1 MAGFSLP
8 PPDAFLAVP
17 GEPAVP
23 WTRWITGFNTYID
36 ALGFSEEQLPGKRK
50 TALLVHLLGTE
61 GQRVLGALGS
71 PTTFAATVQ
80 LLTDHF
86 SGKQRVLIRR
96 YRLRKRHQRP
106 GESIQTFVA
115 DLRELARAC
124 DYGGLHDQMIRDQ
137 LIEGTSCDKTREKL
151 LMEPDGLTLTD
162 AIKIALQV
170 ESALEC
176 STLLTSPARQ
186 HNVLAQQLQ
195 HTDLSSHV
203 SPPTD
208 NSPADDSLPVQQ
220 MSRQRPP
227 AGPRRNC
234 GNCGSN
240 SHDTRASQ
248 CPARGQVCKNCSKLN
263 HFAKVCRSA
272 PTNVAQQR
280 KFPQPG
286 SGYTEISNICSK
298 RVSFKTC
305 TVQLGEVGV
314 PLILDTAAAASL
326 LNLATYR
333 KFFSHMPLGPPSTS
347 LRGYANSTIEMVGTL
362 HLPVR
367 YGTTHLPSFL
377 FHVARR
383 GTNLLGLDL
392 FIELGFSLMDNSGQ
406 SIMQVSPTMHQE
418 WPALFDGLGCLTAF
432 THRPLVDPNVKPV
445 IQPLR
450 RLPLALREGVT
461 AELTSLLEEGIIEP
475 INAAPWIS
483 NLTIAHKKSGGLR
496 ICVDLRRVN
505 DAVIPDKYPLP
516 TAEEL
521 TTLFHGSVV
530 FSKLDLRQ
538 GYLQVPLHPASR
550 DLTAFVTHAGVF
562 RYTRMPFGLNSAP
575 SCFQKVMSTILAGV
589 PGTAVY
595 LDDIVVHGPD
605 QATHDARLRRVFGAL
620 TTHHLT
626 LNTEKC
632 IFSVP
637 AVDFIGFHI
646 SADGIAPLSSNV
658 EAILRIPEPTS
669 ATQVSSFLGMTAYYL
684 RFLPNY
690 SQTTAPLRQLLKK
703 EEAWDWST
711 QCTESF
717 STLKQQ
723 LTSPPVLAH
732 FSLSCPTFV
741 TCDASAAAV
750 GAVLSQLHDGK
761 ERPIAF
767 ASRALTPTEQR
778 YSVGEREALACVWA
792 CERWHMYLYGRRF
805 TIRTDHQALTTV
817 LSTSGSGH
825 KPLRLHRWAERLRQ
839 YHYDLVFTPGRDNVV
854 ADLLS
859 RSITAPAPSVPSYD
873 EEPALI
879 QVLYTPLQSVVTL
892 EELQTESESDPLL
905 SKLRTYIRNGWPSRI
920 PDELK
925 PFAKVKDE
933 LSCWADTCVSRG
945 LCTVIPV
952 TLRARV
958 LSMAH
963 EGHLGIVK
971 LKQRCRELVWW
982 PAIDR
987 DIEHLVKDC
996 SACLLSGKTGPPSTP
1011 PLQPLPWPSRP
1022 WEHVQLDICG
1032 EIHGRG
1038 VPHHQ
1043 RFLVVVYDLHSKWP
1057 EVVPVG
1063 TVTSQV
1069 LIRILDRLFSQWGVV
1084 RTITTDNGPQM
1095 TSAEFSDF
1103 LASRSVKHIRTAFY
1117 HPQAN
1122 GGVERF
1128 NATLK
1133 NGVRAHLAQGYAFD
1147 EALNQTLL
1155 HYRASQHSTTLV
1167 SPAFLMLGRE
1177 LELPL
1182 HRLRAPGTTVPR
1194 PSLTQIRETVA
1205 ARQRETKDR
1214 VDKKRRARPP
1224 SLQVSD
1230 WVRARRPQRPNKM
1243 ASFWSQ
1249 PRQIKRLLGP
1259 ATFLLDDGS
1268 RWHASRLR
1276 KVPVPLSECEATAQ
1290 APSFPYAVGTDP
1302 GPPPAW
1308 VPPPAPPPA
1317 PALPPAEP
1325 RHVVVPDPRPV
1336 RARARPVTLQDFVT
1350 TYHA

>member
-1 MAGFSLP
+1 M
-8 PPDAFLAVP
+8 
-17 GEPAVP
+17 
-23 WTRWITGFNTYID
+23 
-36 ALGFSEEQLPGKRK
+36 
-50 TALLVHLLGTE
+50 
-61 GQRVLGALGS
+61 
-71 PTTFAATVQ
+71 
-80 LLTDHF
+80 
-86 SGKQRVLIRR
+86 
-96 YRLRKRHQRP
+96 
-106 GESIQTFVA
+106 
-115 DLRELARAC
+115 
-124 DYGGLHDQMIRDQ
+124 
-137 LIEGTSCDKTREKL
+137 
-151 LMEPDGLTLTD
+151 
-162 AIKIALQV
+162 
-170 ESALEC
+170 
-176 STLLTSPARQ
+176 
-186 HNVLAQQLQ
+186 
-195 HTDLSSHV
+195 
-203 SPPTD
+203 
-208 NSPADDSLPVQQ
+208 
-220 MSRQRPP
+220 
-227 AGPRRNC
+227 
-234 GNCGSN
+234 
-240 SHDTRASQ
+240 
-248 CPARGQVCKNCSKLN
+248 
-263 HFAKVCRSA
+263 
-272 PTNVAQQR
+272 
-280 KFPQPG
+280 
-286 SGYTEISNICSK
+286 
-298 RVSFKTC
+298 
-305 TVQLGEVGV
+305 

-333 KFFSHMPLGPPSTS
+333 KLFSRMPLGPPSTS
-347 LRGYANSTIEMVGTL
+347 LRGYANSAIEIVGTID
-362 HLPVR
+362 LPVR
-367 YGTTHLPSFL
+367 YGTIHLPSFP
-377 FHVARR
+377 FHVAQR

-392 FIELGFSLMDNSGQ
+392 FIALGFSLMDNSGTA
-406 SIMQVSPTMHQE
+406 IMQVFPTMHQQ
-418 WPALFDGLGCLTAF
+418 WPALFDGLGRLTAF
-432 THRPLVDPNVKPV
+432 THRPLVDPAVTPV
-445 IQPLR
+445 MQPLR
-450 RLPLALREGVT
+450 RLPLTFREGAT
-461 AELTSLLEEGIIEP
+461 AELSSLLEEGIIEP

-483 NLTIAHKKSGGLR
+483 NLVVAQKKSGGLR
-496 ICVDLRRVN
+496 VCVDLRQVN
-505 DAVIPDKYPLP
+505 KAVIPDKYPLP

-521 TTLFHGSVV
+521 TSLFHGSTV
-530 FSKLDLRQ
+530 FTKLDLRQ

-562 RYTRMPFGLNSAP
+562 RYTRMPFGLSSAP

-605 QATHDARLRRVFGAL
+605 QATHDARLHRVFVAL
-620 TTHHLT
+620 TKHHLT
-626 LNTEKC
+626 LNGEKC
-632 IFSVP
+632 LFSVP
-637 AVDFIGFHI
+637 TVDFIGFRL

-658 EAILRIPEPTS
+658 DAIQRIPEPTS
-669 ATQVSSFLGMTAYYL
+669 ITQVASFLGMTAYYL

-703 EEAWDWST
+703 EEPWAWSP
-711 QCTESF
+711 QCSESF
-717 STLKQQ
+717 FMLKKQ

-732 FSLSCPTFV
+732 FSLSSPTFI
-741 TCDASAAAV
+741 TCDASTAAV
-750 GAVLSQLHDGK
+750 GGVLSQLHDGT

-792 CERWHMYLYGRRF
+792 CERWHMYVYGRHF

-839 YHYDLVFTPGRDNVV
+839 YHYDLIFTPGRENVV

-859 RSITAPAPSVPSYD
+859 RSIAAPNPSVPSHD

-879 QVLYTPLQSVVTL
+879 QALYAPLQPVVTL
-892 EELQTESESDPLL
+892 EELNTESGRDPIL
-905 SKLRTYIRNGWPSRI
+905 SKLCTYIRNGWPSHI
-920 PDELK
+920 PEELK
-925 PFAKVKDE
+925 PFARVKDE

-945 LCTVIPV
+945 LCTVVPN

-987 DIEHLVKDC
+987 DIEHLVQDC

-1063 TVTSQV
+1063 TVTSHV
-1069 LIRILDRLFSQWGVV
+1069 MVRILDGLFARWGVP
-1084 RTITTDNGPQM
+1084 RAITTDNGPQM

-1103 LASRSVKHIRTAFY
+1103 LASRSVKHIQTAFY

-1133 NGVRAHLAQGYAFD
+1133 NGIRAHLAQGCAFE

-1155 HYRASQHSTTLV
+1155 HYRASHHSTTLV

-1177 LELPL
+1177 LGLPL
-1182 HRLRAPGTTVPR
+1182 HRLRAPNSDFPM
-1194 PSLTQIRETVA
+1194 PSLARIRETVA
-1205 ARQRETKDR
+1205 ARQQKTRER
-1214 VDKKRRARPP
+1214 VDKKCRARPP

-1230 WVRARRPQRPNKM
+1230 WVRARRPQRHNKL

-1249 PRQIKRLLGP
+1249 PRQISRLLGP

-1276 KVPVPLSECEATAQ
+1276 KVPAPLSEHLATARAQ
-1290 APSFPYAVGTDP
+1290 SPFPCNVATDP
-1302 GPPPAW
+1302 GPPPAP
-1308 VPPPAPPPA
+1308 VAPPAA
-1317 PALPPAEP
+1317 PRQE
-1325 RHVVVPDPRPV
+1325 VVVPDPRPV
-1336 RARARPVTLQDFVT
+1336 RARARPVALQDYVT
-1350 TYHA
+1350 NYHV

>member
-8 PPDAFLAVP
+8 PPEVFLAVP

-23 WTRWITGFNTYID
+23 WTRWLTGFNAYID
-36 ALGFSEEQLPGKRK
+36 ALGFSDAELPDKRK

-71 PTTFAATVQ
+71 ATTFADTAK

-124 DYGGLHDQMIRDQ
+124 EYGGLHDQMIRDQ

-151 LMEPDGLTLTD
+151 LMEPDDLTLSD

-176 STLLTSPARQ
+176 STLLASPSYQQ
-186 HNVLAQQLQ
+186 HTVLAQQLQ
-195 HTDLSSHV
+195 RTDLSSQV

-208 NSPADDSLPVQQ
+208 YSTTDDSLPVQQ
-220 MSRQRPP
+220 MSRQRPTV
-227 AGPRRNC
+227 GPRRSC

-248 CPARGQVCKNCSKLN
+248 CPARGQVCRNCSKLN

-272 PTNVAQQR
+272 PTNVAQQHR
-280 KFPQPG
+280 LPQT

-305 TVQLGEVGV
+305 TVQLGEVSV

-326 LNLATYR
+326 LNMATYK

-347 LRGYANSTIEMVGTL
+347 LRGYANSAIEMVGTL
-362 HLPVR
+362 NLPVR
-367 YGTTHLPSFL
+367 YGKTHLPSFP
-377 FHVARR
+377 FHVAQR

-392 FIELGFSLMDNSGQ
+392 FIELGFSLMDNSGRA
-406 SIMQVSPTMHQE
+406 IMQVSPTMHQQ
-418 WPALFDGLGCLTAF
+418 WPVLFDGLGCLTAF
-432 THRPLVDPNVKPV
+432 THRPLVNPDVTPV

-450 RLPLALREGVT
+450 RLPLAFREGVT
-461 AELTSLLEEGIIEP
+461 DELTSLLEEGIIEP

-483 NLTIAHKKSGGLR
+483 NLVVAQKKSGGLR
-496 ICVDLRRVN
+496 VCVDLRQVN
-505 DAVIPDKYPLP
+505 KAVIPDKYPLP

-521 TTLFHGSVV
+521 TTLFHGSAV

-562 RYTRMPFGLNSAP
+562 RYTRMPFGLSSAP

-605 QATHDARLRRVFGAL
+605 QATHDARLHRVFEAL
-620 TTHHLT
+620 TKHHLT
-626 LNTEKC
+626 LNSEKC
-632 IFSVP
+632 LFSVQT
-637 AVDFIGFHI
+637 VDFIGFCL

-658 EAILRIPEPTS
+658 EAIQRIPEPTS
-669 ATQVSSFLGMTAYYL
+669 ATQVASFLGMTAYYL

-690 SQTTAPLRQLLKK
+690 SQTTGPLRQLLRK
-703 EEAWDWST
+703 EEPWDWSP
-711 QCTESF
+711 QCAESF
-717 STLKQQ
+717 SMLKTQ

-732 FSLSCPTFV
+732 FSLSSPTFI

-750 GAVLSQLHDGK
+750 GAVLSQLHDGT

-792 CERWHMYLYGRRF
+792 CERWHMYLYGRHF

-839 YHYDLVFTPGRDNVV
+839 YHYDLIFTPGRDNVV

-859 RSITAPAPSVPSYD
+859 RSIIAPAPSVPSAD
-873 EEPALI
+873 EEPVLI
-879 QVLYTPLQSVVTL
+879 QALYTPLQSVVTL
-892 EELQTESESDPLL
+892 EELQTESDSDPIL
-905 SKLRTYIRNGWPSRI
+905 SKLCTYIRNGWPSRI
-920 PDELK
+920 PEELK
-925 PFAKVKDE
+925 TFARVKDE

-945 LCTVIPV
+945 LCTVIPN

-958 LSMAH
+958 LSMSH

-987 DIEHLVKDC
+987 DIEHLVQDC
-996 SACLLSGKTGPPSTP
+996 SACLLSGKTGPPSPP

-1043 RFLVVVYDLHSKWP
+1043 RFLVVMYDLHSKWP

-1063 TVTSQV
+1063 TVTSHV
-1069 LIRILDRLFSQWGVV
+1069 LIRMLDRLFSQWGVP
-1084 RTITTDNGPQM
+1084 RAITTDNGPQM
-1095 TSAEFSDF
+1095 TSAEFSAF
-1103 LASRSVKHIRTAFY
+1103 LASRGIKHIRTAFY

-1133 NGVRAHLAQGYAFD
+1133 NGVRAHLAQGCAFE

-1182 HRLRAPGTTVPR
+1182 HRLRAPNGNVPK

-1214 VDKKRRARPP
+1214 VDKKRGVRPP

-1249 PRQIKRLLGP
+1249 PRQVRRLLGP

-1276 KVPVPLSECEATAQ
+1276 KVPAPLSEHVATAQ
-1290 APSFPYAVGTDP
+1290 ALSPFPHTMGTDP
-1302 GPPPAW
+1302 GPPPAPVPPLAP
-1308 VPPPAPPPA
+1308 VPPPAA
-1317 PALPPAEP
+1317 PRQEVL
-1325 RHVVVPDPRPV
+1325 VPVPRPV